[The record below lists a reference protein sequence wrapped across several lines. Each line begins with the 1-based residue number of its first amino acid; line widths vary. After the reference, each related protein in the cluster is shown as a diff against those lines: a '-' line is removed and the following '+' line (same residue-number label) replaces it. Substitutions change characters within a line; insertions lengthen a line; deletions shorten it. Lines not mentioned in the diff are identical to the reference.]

1 MLRLLLLERA
11 SRGAARVHGAAR
23 RHSAIRPHALAG
35 WRAAAAFLA
44 CALPV
49 LRELFCDDS
58 IGPRGLVARAA
69 QAALLGRQARQA
81 RPVSSAVLAARGLL
95 GGRDA
100 GGRDGRAAR

>member
-1 MLRLLLLERA
+1 VVVVVPHERKA
-11 SRGAARVHGAAR
+11 RRGQAPRVARAARAQARQAARRGAAEER
-23 RHSAIRPHALAG
+23 AG
-35 WRAAAAFLA
+35 A